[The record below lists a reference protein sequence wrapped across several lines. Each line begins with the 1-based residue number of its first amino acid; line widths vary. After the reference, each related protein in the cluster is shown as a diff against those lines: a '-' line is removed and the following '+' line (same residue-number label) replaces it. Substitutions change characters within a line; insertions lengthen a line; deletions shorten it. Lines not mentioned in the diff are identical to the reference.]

1 MMAYVIYNICFAW
14 FTIIIII
21 RRILYYKKIIFRYI
35 LSHFFLLYRKE
46 SSQNFSTLY
55 LIISCVILVSKVHL
69 NVQYT
74 INPVILQAIDKY

>member
-35 LSHFFLLYRKE
+35 FSHFFSNIEKSLHKI
-46 SSQNFSTLY
+46 SQRYIWLSVVLNW
-55 LIISCVILVSKVHL
+55 LV
-69 NVQYT
+69 
-74 INPVILQAIDKY
+74 KYI